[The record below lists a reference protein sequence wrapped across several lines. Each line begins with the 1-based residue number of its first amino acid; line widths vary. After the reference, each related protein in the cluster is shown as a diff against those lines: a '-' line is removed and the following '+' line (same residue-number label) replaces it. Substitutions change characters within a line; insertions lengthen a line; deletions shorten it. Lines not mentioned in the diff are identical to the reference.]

1 MALDRGKIKRHVQKS
16 HQGVNLYLM
25 ALQNSLQKIHT
36 HWVERISRELASGEG
51 VRVGFT
57 EQLERFFELL
67 EQAVM
72 TGDTAWLDPILYD
85 WGHAP
90 TETNLDEA
98 DYYVSFVMNRMV
110 SLTMEVAREKL
121 SKTDALE
128 LLAAVIPIY
137 THSLSV
143 VVRYEMETRV
153 AHISSE
159 LGKTQEKLQ
168 QLDRNKS
175 NFISVAAH
183 ELKTPLTLIEGYTAM
198 MADTV
203 EQSGQSQIETL
214 LKGVNTGI
222 HRLRHIIDDMIDV
235 SLIDNNLLTLNFQP
249 LWITHLL
256 NLLKNELSKT
266 IEDRGQTLIIK
277 KFTGDD
283 LMIYG
288 DSERVYQ
295 ALYNVAMN
303 AIKFTP
309 DKGTI
314 IINGRLLPGFV
325 EIVIADTGIGISAEH
340 QAVIFEKFGQLG
352 RADLHSSG
360 KTKFKGGGPGL
371 GLPITRGIIEAH
383 GGTIWVESEGYD
395 EVELK
400 GSRFHI
406 LLPTRTEASDPRI
419 AKLFGAFEP
428 MNTESETEKS
438 DKENSPTH
446 NSAS

>member
-1 MALDRGKIKRHVQKS
+1 
-16 HQGVNLYLM
+16 M
-25 ALQNSLQKIHT
+25 ALQNSLQKIRT
-36 HWVERISRELASGEG
+36 QWVERISRELASGEG
-51 VRVGFT
+51 VRAGFT

-90 TETNLDEA
+90 TETNLDEG

-121 SKTDALE
+121 NKTDALE

-159 LGKTQEKLQ
+159 LGNTQEKLQ

-214 LKGVNTGI
+214 LKGVKTGI
-222 HRLRHIIDDMIDV
+222 YRLRHIIDDMIDV
-235 SLIDNNLLTLNFQP
+235 SLIDNNLLTLTFQP
-249 LWITHLL
+249 LWITQLL
-256 NLLKNELSKT
+256 NLLRTELGKT
-266 IEDRGQTLIIK
+266 IADRKQTLTIK
-277 KFTGDD
+277 KFQGDD

-288 DSERVYQ
+288 DSERIYQ
-295 ALYNVAMN
+295 ALYNVATN

-309 DKGTI
+309 DNGAITI
-314 IINGRLLPGFV
+314 DGRLLPGFV
-325 EIVIADTGIGISAEH
+325 EIVIADTGIGISTEH

-419 AKLFGAFEP
+419 AKLFGPFEP

-438 DKENSPTH
+438 D
-446 NSAS
+446 